1 MEIAND
7 DIIIIEVPIR
17 NMFKFKASRATV
29 KFSDFT
35 KENGPQE
42 LDKLFTF
49 QSQKGLVG
57 L

>member
-7 DIIIIEVPIR
+7 DIIIIEVPFR
-17 NMFKFKASRATV
+17 NIFKFKAVRATV
-29 KFSDFT
+29 KFTDFAT
-35 KENGPQE
+35 ENGPQE
-42 LDKLFTF
+42 LEKLFTF

>member
-7 DIIIIEVPIR
+7 DIVIIEVPIK
-17 NMFKFKASRATV
+17 NVFKFKASLATV
-29 KFSDFT
+29 KFADFT